1 MNPQQK
7 QIIESKMSNHQKS
20 RFFKIYQ
27 ENFYLL
33 NIEKYPENFKIDI
46 SGSSKNIYSIFIY
59 ENTRKIKCN
68 CPDMKSWASYNK
80 CICKHS
86 CFLLFKVLKLK
97 ELGDFFNELQFNDNI
112 FDNII
117 IELFNL
123 LNRLN
128 NIDTDNSNLF
138 EGITN
143 KEFLEKYQKII
154 NKKKEQNKEEKD
166 DKYSNKK
173 ESKNEMC
180 SICFNDFEEKEELL
194 DCPKCKQTIHKS
206 CMEKWLSLGKTTC
219 VYCRSDVWKD
229 YGIEKENDYA
239 NLDD

>member
-1 MNPQQK
+1 MNYLEK
-7 QIIESKMSNHQKS
+7 KNLEKKMSYHQKS
-20 RFFKIYQ
+20 RFFKIFQ
-27 ENFYLL
+27 EDFFLL
-33 NIEKYPENFKIDI
+33 NIEKFPNNFKVDI
-46 SGSSKNIYSIFIY
+46 SGSSKNIYSITLF
-59 ENTRKIKCN
+59 ENTKKIKCN

-97 ELGDFFNELQFNDNI
+97 DLGDFFNNLQFNNNI

-128 NIDTDNSNLF
+128 NIDNTDINLF

-143 KEFLEKYQKII
+143 KELLEKYKKII
-154 NKKKEQNKEEKD
+154 NKKKEIKEEKK
-166 DKYSNKK
+166 DKYASKK
-173 ESKNEMC
+173 ENKNDMC

-194 DCPKCKQTIHKS
+194 DCPKCKQTIHKL
-206 CMEKWLSLGKTTC
+206 CMEKWLSLGKSTC

-229 YGIEKENDYA
+229 YGIKKENDYE
-239 NLDD
+239 NLDNE